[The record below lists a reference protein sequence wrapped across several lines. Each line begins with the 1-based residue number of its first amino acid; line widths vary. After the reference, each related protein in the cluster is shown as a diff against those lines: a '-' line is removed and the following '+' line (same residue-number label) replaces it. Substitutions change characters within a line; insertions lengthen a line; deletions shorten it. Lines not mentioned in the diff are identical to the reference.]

1 MTAARN
7 CSVTLDKNELQ
18 LWDGMERMML
28 YFALGERWLANCNP
42 HMNVGCALHCLD
54 MLWKMNPWV
63 FAAVQS
69 VSPWLAL
76 VPEASRQLCS
86 IHVMIFSNFVLHL

>member
-54 MLWKMNPWV
+54 MLCSPLFRVFLHGWLSSQRHQDS
-63 FAAVQS
+63 FAAF
-69 VSPWLAL
+69 
-76 VPEASRQLCS
+76 
-86 IHVMIFSNFVLHL
+86 M